1 MTSFICAA
9 EVPFQRHPQLRL
21 DLAVL
26 ASSGSQWQQVG
37 FQVLDPAPTSS
48 LSVNTEAGSDTLT
61 RISETRVPLCFVI
74 DTDDSVR
81 RFLSLIL
88 HGAGLNTEEFA
99 AGASITAALAKRTP
113 DIVFLDIALEFAEA
127 VNCLVELANSNYR
140 GQVQLISARGSA
152 VLAHVKNIGEQQH
165 LQMLPVLKKPVEPRA
180 ILNVLQELKL
190 GHAPPIVGRVG
201 LDAALNNNWIE
212 FWYQPMIDLRKKQ
225 LVAAESFAR
234 ARHPQHGIML
244 PDTFMPGATEISLIK
259 LAEQS
264 LVSAL
269 KAGLN
274 FAKLGAHLQLAVNIS
289 TEALGKVRF
298 PEILQAYRPQFGK
311 WPGLIVDVAEQ
322 QLINDLPRV
331 SEIAR
336 ELRQFGVGLAIDN
349 CGRGYRSLSS
359 TKDMPFAGLKLDR
372 AFVADCAINK
382 INAPLCKSM
391 IDLAHGFGGVAV
403 AIGIEKASDAL
414 ALLRM
419 GCDYGQG
426 FLLGQP
432 MPEDLF
438 VSLLRQRVPGRTNQ
452 ALEC

>member
-1 MTSFICAA
+1 VLSAAPATSLAPNEASRDAA
-9 EVPFQRHPQLRL
+9 AL
-21 DLAVL
+21 
-26 ASSGSQWQQVG
+26 GS
-37 FQVLDPAPTSS
+37 
-48 LSVNTEAGSDTLT
+48 EA
-61 RISETRVPLCFVI
+61 RVPLCFVI
-74 DTDDSVR
+74 DADDSVR

-99 AGASITAALAKRTP
+99 AGESIAAAMAKRSP
-113 DIVFLDIALEFAEA
+113 HIVFLDIALEFGEA
-127 VNCLVELANSNYR
+127 VKCLVELATGNYR
-140 GQVQLISARGSA
+140 GQVQLISGRGSA

-165 LQMLPVLKKPVEPRA
+165 LKMLPVLKKPIEPQA

-190 GHAPPIVGRVG
+190 GHAPPTAGRIG
-201 LDAALNNNWIE
+201 LDEALNHDWIE

-244 PDTFMPGATEISLIK
+244 PDAFMPGATETTLVK
-259 LAEQS
+259 LAEHS

-274 FAKLGAHLQLAVNIS
+274 FTKLGVNLQMAVNIS
-289 TEALGKVRF
+289 IEALGKVRF
-298 PEILQAYRPQFGK
+298 PEILQEYRPQFDR
-311 WPGLIVDVAEQ
+311 WPGLVVDVAEEQ
-322 QLINDLPRV
+322 IVSDLTRV

-336 ELRQFGVGLAIDN
+336 ELKQSGVSLAIDN
-349 CGRGYRSLSS
+349 CGRRCASLTNLKEPSF
-359 TKDMPFAGLKLDR
+359 TGFKLDR
-372 AFVADCAINK
+372 AFVADCATSK
-382 INAPLCKSM
+382 VNAPLCKTV
-391 IDLAHGFGGVAV
+391 IDLAHGFGSVAV

-432 MPEDLF
+432 MPEELF
-438 VSLLRQRVPGRTNQ
+438 VSLLRQRAAGQTRP
-452 ALEC
+452 AFEPESAIAPAAASL

>member
-1 MTSFICAA
+1 MLSAAPATSLAA
-9 EVPFQRHPQLRL
+9 ADE
-21 DLAVL
+21 
-26 ASSGSQWQQVG
+26 ASR
-37 FQVLDPAPTSS
+37 DAAAPG
-48 LSVNTEAGSDTLT
+48 NEA
-61 RISETRVPLCFVI
+61 RVPLCFVI
-74 DTDDSVR
+74 DADDSVR

-99 AGASITAALAKRTP
+99 AGETIAAALERRAP
-113 DIVFLDIALEFAEA
+113 HIVFLDIALEFGDA
-127 VNCLVELANSNYR
+127 VKCLIELANSRYR
-140 GQVQLISARGSA
+140 GQVQLISGRGSA

-165 LQMLPVLKKPVEPRA
+165 LQMLPVLKKPIEPQT

-190 GHAPPIVGRVG
+190 GHAPPTAGRIA
-201 LDAALNNNWIE
+201 LDEALNNEWIE

-244 PDTFMPGATEISLIK
+244 PNAFMPGATEATLVK
-259 LAEQS
+259 LAEHS

-274 FAKLGAHLQLAVNIS
+274 FTKLGVNLQLAVNIS

-298 PEILQAYRPQFGK
+298 PEILQAYRPQFDR
-311 WPGLIVDVAEQ
+311 WPGLVVDVAEE
-322 QLINDLPRV
+322 QLVSDLARV

-336 ELRQFGVGLAIDN
+336 ELRQFGVSLAVDN
-349 CGRGYRSLSS
+349 CGRRYTSL
-359 TKDMPFAGLKLDR
+359 TDLDELPFTEFKLDR
-372 AFVADCAINK
+372 AFVADCATSK
-382 INAPLCKSM
+382 VNAPLCKTI
-391 IDLAHGFGGVAV
+391 IDLAHGFGSVAV

-432 MPEDLF
+432 MPEELF
-438 VSLLRQRVPGRTNQ
+438 VSLLRQRAGGPTRPAFGPENSVAP
-452 ALEC
+452 AAASA